1 MNNRFLIN
9 YTPGSTFLHKL
20 NGTTKVIG
28 FIAITVAI
36 IATFDFRVMLA
47 IFLLCM
53 AGVASMK
60 PNWKPIVFMFGFL
73 IVMNG
78 IIGSLMVIAISPE
91 SGLTKTGMETVFWS
105 TANGKFYLSWELL
118 WYSWAMFFKRV
129 ASLSSAMLFVLSIT
143 PSELAAGLNSIK
155 MPYKVCTI
163 VSLAFR
169 TIPDIA
175 RDFTD
180 IKNSMMMRGVEL
192 EKASLGKK
200 LKQYIIMLVPLLMSS
215 FAKVENISNSMD
227 LRSYGKCK
235 GRTWFSEHPAT
246 KGDRIA
252 RVVIAIL
259 FAWCLFYIVFFRN
272 IHAPAVDFWCPWV
285 PKDISGYWF

>member
-9 YTPGSTFLHKL
+9 YTPGSTPLHKL

-36 IATFDFRVMLA
+36 IATFDFRIMLA

-60 PNWKPIVFMFGFL
+60 PNWKPIAFMFGFL
-73 IVMNG
+73 IVTNG
-78 IIGSLMVIAISPE
+78 IIGSLMVFLLTPE
-91 SGLTKTGMETVFWS
+91 SGLTKTGMETIFWQS
-105 TANGKFYLSWELL
+105 AGGKLYLSWELL
-118 WYSWAMFFKRV
+118 WYAWAMFVKRV
-129 ASLSSAMLFVLSIT
+129 ASISSAILFILSIT

-155 MPYKVCTI
+155 MPYKICTI

-192 EKASLGKK
+192 ENVSLGKK
-200 LKQYIIMLVPLLMSS
+200 LKQYIMMLVPLLMSS

-235 GRTWFSEHPAT
+235 GRTWYSEHPAT
-246 KGDRIA
+246 KNDKIA
-252 RVVIAIL
+252 RAFIALI
-259 FAWCLFYIVFFRN
+259 FAWWIFYVVFFKH

>member
-9 YTPGSTFLHKL
+9 YTPGSTPLHKL

-36 IATFDFRVMLA
+36 IATFDFRIMLA

-60 PNWKPIVFMFGFL
+60 PNWKPIAFMFGFL
-73 IVMNG
+73 IVTNG
-78 IIGSLMVIAISPE
+78 IIGSLMVFLLTPE
-91 SGLTKTGMETVFWS
+91 SGLTKTGMETIFWQS
-105 TANGKFYLSWELL
+105 AGGKLYLSWELL
-118 WYSWAMFFKRV
+118 WYAWAMFFKRV
-129 ASLSSAMLFVLSIT
+129 ASLSSAILFILSIT

-155 MPYKVCTI
+155 MPYKICTI

-192 EKASLGKK
+192 ENVSLGKK
-200 LKQYIIMLVPLLMSS
+200 LKQYIMMLVPLLMSS

-235 GRTWFSEHPAT
+235 GRTWYSEHPAT
-246 KGDRIA
+246 KGDKIA
-252 RVVIAIL
+252 RVFIALI
-259 FAWCLFYIVFFRN
+259 FAWWIFYVVFFKH
-272 IHAPAVDFWCPWV
+272 IHAPSVDFWCPWV
-285 PKDISGYWF
+285 PKEISGYWF

>member
-9 YTPGSTFLHKL
+9 YTPGSTALHKL
-20 NGTTKVIG
+20 NGTTKVLG

-60 PNWKPIVFMFGFL
+60 PNWKPVAFMFGFL
-73 IVMNG
+73 FVMNG
-78 IIGSLMVIAISPE
+78 IVGSLMVLLLAPE
-91 SGLTKTGMETVFWS
+91 SGLTKTGMETIFWQS
-105 TANGKFYLSWELL
+105 ANGKLYLSWELL
-118 WYSWAMFFKRV
+118 WYAWAMFFKRV
-129 ASLSSAMLFVLSIT
+129 VSLSSAILFILSIT

-192 EKASLGKK
+192 ENVSLGKK
-200 LKQYIIMLVPLLMSS
+200 LKQYVMMLVPLLMSS

-235 GRTWFSEHPAT
+235 GRTWYSEHPAT
-246 KGDRIA
+246 KGDKIA
-252 RVVIAIL
+252 RCVIAVI
-259 FAWCLFYIVFFRN
+259 FVWWIFYVIFFKHIN
-272 IHAPAVDFWCPWV
+272 APAVDFWCPWV
-285 PKDISGYWF
+285 PKEISGYWF

>member
-60 PNWKPIVFMFGFL
+60 PNWKPIAFMFGFL

-105 TANGKFYLSWELL
+105 TANGRFYLSWELL
-118 WYSWAMFFKRV
+118 WYTWAMFFKRV
-129 ASLSSAMLFVLSIT
+129 ASLSSAMLFILSIT

-235 GRTWFSEHPAT
+235 GRTWYSEHPAT
-246 KGDRIA
+246 KGDKIA
-252 RVVIAIL
+252 RVGIAVI

-272 IHAPAVDFWCPWV
+272 IHAPTVDFWCPWV
-285 PKDISGYWF
+285 PQEISGYWF

>member
-28 FIAITVAI
+28 FIAITIAI
-36 IATFDFRVMLA
+36 IATFDFRIMLA

-60 PNWKPIVFMFGFL
+60 PNWKPIAFMFGFL
-73 IVMNG
+73 LVMNG
-78 IIGSLMVIAISPE
+78 IIGSLMVIVISPE

-105 TANGKFYLSWELL
+105 TANGRFYLSWELL
-118 WYSWAMFFKRV
+118 WYTWAMFFKRV
-129 ASLSSAMLFVLSIT
+129 ASLSSAMLFILSIT

-246 KGDRIA
+246 KGDKIA
-252 RVVIAIL
+252 RAGIAVI
-259 FAWCLFYIVFFRN
+259 FAWCIFYVVFFRN
-272 IHAPAVDFWCPWV
+272 INAPAVDFWCPWV
-285 PKDISGYWF
+285 PQEISGYWF

>member
-20 NGTTKVIG
+20 NGTTKVLG

-36 IATFDFRVMLA
+36 IATFDFRIMLA

-53 AGVASMK
+53 TGVASMK
-60 PNWKPIVFMFGFL
+60 PNWKPVAFMFGFL

-78 IIGSLMVIAISPE
+78 IIGSLMVFLISPE
-91 SGLTKTGMETVFWS
+91 SGLTKTGMETIIWS
-105 TANGKFYLSWELL
+105 SANGKLFMSWELI
-118 WYSWAMFFKRV
+118 WYAWAMFFKRV
-129 ASLSSAMLFVLSIT
+129 ASLSSAILFVLSIT
-143 PSELAAGLNSIK
+143 PSELAAGLNSLK

-163 VSLAFR
+163 VSLAIR

-192 EKASLGKK
+192 EKASLAKK
-200 LKQYIIMLVPLLMSS
+200 LKQYVLMLVPLLMSS

-252 RVVIAIL
+252 RIFIALI
-259 FAWCLFYIVFFRN
+259 FAWWIFYVVFFKH
-272 IHAPAVDFWCPWV
+272 IHAPIVDFWCPWV
-285 PKDISGYWF
+285 PKEISGYWF